1 MGIPPGWTV
10 AELMQKRGLTPD
22 ELATNLE
29 LTLEEFQQLLSGKLP
44 IDQTL
49 ASKLEQALGAP
60 AGFWLALQHSYN
72 TASERITG

>member
-29 LTLEEFQQLLSGKLP
+29 LTLEEFQQLLNGKLP

-49 ASKLEQALGAP
+49 ASKLEQALTA
-60 AGFWLALQHSYN
+60 YN
-72 TASERITG
+72 RVLR